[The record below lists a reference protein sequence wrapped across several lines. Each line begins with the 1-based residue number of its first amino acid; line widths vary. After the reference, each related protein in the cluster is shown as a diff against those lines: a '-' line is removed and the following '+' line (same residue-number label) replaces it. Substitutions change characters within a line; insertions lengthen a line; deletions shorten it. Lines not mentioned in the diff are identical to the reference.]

1 MAQPA
6 RPLRA
11 DAARNRA
18 RVLAVACE
26 TFAAEGFS
34 VPVEEIAR
42 RAGVG
47 TGTVCRHFP
56 TKQDLVEAVFADR
69 LKLIVDEGQALLDSG
84 EPGQAL
90 FGFLRLLVLDWGV
103 TNHGLKKAFAG
114 SEIRIKTE
122 GAEDAFL
129 AILGE
134 LLRAAQEAG
143 TVRTDVGAAEVKG
156 LIIGCQAMQ
165 TYSSELAERLVAVV
179 FDGLRVIPAE
189 AR

>member
-1 MAQPA
+1 MAQA
-6 RPLRA
+6 TRPMRA
-11 DAARNRA
+11 DAARNRG
-18 RVLAVACE
+18 RVLEVARE
-26 TFAAEGFS
+26 TFAAEGLS
-34 VPVEEIAR
+34 VPIEEIAR

-69 LKLIVDEGQALLDSG
+69 LRLLVGEGQALLESG
-84 EPGQAL
+84 DPGQAL
-90 FGFLRLLVLDWGV
+90 FRYLRLLVLEWGA
-103 TNHGLKKAFAG
+103 TNQGLKNAFAG
-114 SEIRIKTE
+114 SDIKIKTA

-143 TVRTDVGAAEVKG
+143 TVRTDITAVEVKA

-165 TYSSELAERLVAVV
+165 TYNSGSAERLVDVV
-179 FDGLRVIPAE
+179 FDGLRAPLGS
-189 AR
+189 

>member
-18 RVLAVACE
+18 RVLEVACE
-26 TFAAEGFS
+26 TFAAEGLS
-34 VPVEEIAR
+34 VPIEEIAR

-56 TKQDLVEAVFADR
+56 TKQDLVLAVFADR
-69 LKLIVDEGQALLDSG
+69 LKLIVDEGQALLASG
-84 EPGQAL
+84 DPGQAL
-90 FGFLRLLVLDWGV
+90 FSFLRLLILDWGA
-103 TNHGLKKAFAG
+103 TNHGLKNAFAG
-114 SEIRIKTE
+114 SEIKIKPK
-122 GAEDAFL
+122 GAEDGFL

-134 LLRAAQEAG
+134 LLRTAQEAG
-143 TVRTDVGAAEVKG
+143 TARTDVSAADVKG

-165 TYSSELAERLVAVV
+165 TYNSELAERLVDVV
-179 FDGLRVIPAE
+179 FDGLRAAPAE